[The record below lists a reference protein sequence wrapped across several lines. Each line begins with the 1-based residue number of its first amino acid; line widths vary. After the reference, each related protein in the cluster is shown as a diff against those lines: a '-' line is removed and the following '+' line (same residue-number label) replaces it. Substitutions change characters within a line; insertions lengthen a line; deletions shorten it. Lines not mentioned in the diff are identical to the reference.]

1 MIDSCIIHTQSAIET
16 QAAGASLAST
26 LYTTPVTIL
35 FTGDLGSGKT
45 TFIQGL
51 ARGLGLSQRIQSP
64 TFALEQWYEHDIH
77 TLRHIDLYRLSAEQA
92 VQFVVEHDRPATV
105 TCIEWSERAALPTWP
120 GAIIRIDIQPD
131 QDACKRTITIQFTD
145 VPLPTRTQIETWRQ
159 EVSLPRNVAE
169 HCDAVAQ
176 ACDQLASHYC
186 THPPRI
192 LRPLALHRAA
202 EVHDLLRFI
211 DFRPGAGPANY
222 SHPPGATTLWQN
234 IRAEYPHMHHE
245 AAAATW
251 LAARGFTEIGE
262 MVRTHGLRDTDV
274 RSHPEQ
280 DLLFYA
286 DKRTAGDKLVS
297 IDERF
302 ADFKARYGAHPERE
316 TWYEHTKTLETI
328 LFPSGAPTLLN
339 H

>member
-1 MIDSCIIHTQSAIET
+1 MIDSCIIHTQSAAET

-51 ARGLGLSQRIQSP
+51 AQGLGLSQRVQSP
-64 TFALEQWYEHDIH
+64 TFALEQWYEHDTH
-77 TLRHIDLYRLSAEQA
+77 TLRHIDLYRLSPEQA
-92 VQFVVEHDRPATV
+92 VQFVAEHDRPATV
-105 TCIEWSERAALPTWP
+105 TCIEWSERATLPAWP
-120 GAIIRIDIQPD
+120 EAVIRIDIQPA
-131 QDACKRTITIQFTD
+131 QDSSARTITIQFTD

-159 EVSLPRNVAE
+159 DVALPSNVAE
-169 HCDAVAQ
+169 HCDAVAH
-176 ACDQLASHYC
+176 ACDQLAAVYC
-186 THPPRI
+186 QHPPRI
-192 LRPLALHRAA
+192 LRPKALHRAA

-211 DFRPGAGPANY
+211 DFKPGAGPSDYLEPSGASSAWPKLRAAYAN
-222 SHPPGATTLWQN
+222 L
-234 IRAEYPHMHHE
+234 HHE
-245 AAAATW
+245 AAVAAW
-251 LAARGFTEIGE
+251 LATQGFRALGEI
-262 MVRTHGLRDTDV
+262 VRTHGLRATDV

-286 DKRTAGDKLVS
+286 DKRTAGNTLVS

-302 ADFKARYGAHPERE
+302 ADFKTRYGPHPERK
-316 TWYEHTKTLETI
+316 TWYEHTKALEI
-328 LFPSGAPTLLN
+328 KLFPGGAPVLLT